1 MRLILVRHA
10 EAVGSFSSDAGA
22 DAARPLTDRGRRQA
36 ANLAAMLHRV
46 GVTPEVVVTS
56 PTVRT
61 AQTAEAFVAL
71 LPAEHAI
78 LTVNLLLKPDELRPK
93 KLSKQVAELGAKTV
107 VLVGHMPDIATY
119 AAWLLGVGE
128 QAVPFAKGAAAC
140 IGVGRGEVGEGCG
153 VLEWFVTPEWCEPA
167 GEVTSP

>member
-46 GVTPEVVVTS
+46 GVTPDAVATS
-56 PTVRT
+56 PLTRT
-61 AQTAEAFVAL
+61 LQTAEALAPPGVGVVA
-71 LPAEHAI
+71 
-78 LTVNLLLKPDELRPK
+78 VDLLKPDELRPK